1 MVRVHT
7 NHIALQERAG
17 VRNGLG
23 NIFASIP
30 SLHSR
35 AGPIEEAAAMSNTS
49 AGWRRPLTP
58 ALTPGR
64 GSQYAQQNCDENEGL
79 AIRTFHQPT
88 PWHQTPKA
96 GTGQQPASRSGA
108 RQHAMLASSSAP
120 GRLDSLRV
128 IVIPAIGGDDG
139 DCKANVVLG
148 CHRGRQ
154 ESVGGASGGKPR
166 VSTGPE
172 KAGIGLKPR

>member
-1 MVRVHT
+1 
-7 NHIALQERAG
+7 
-17 VRNGLG
+17 
-23 NIFASIP
+23 
-30 SLHSR
+30 
-35 AGPIEEAAAMSNTS
+35 
-49 AGWRRPLTP
+49 
-58 ALTPGR
+58 
-64 GSQYAQQNCDENEGL
+64 
-79 AIRTFHQPT
+79 
-88 PWHQTPKA
+88 
-96 GTGQQPASRSGA
+96 
-108 RQHAMLASSSAP
+108 MLPSSSAP